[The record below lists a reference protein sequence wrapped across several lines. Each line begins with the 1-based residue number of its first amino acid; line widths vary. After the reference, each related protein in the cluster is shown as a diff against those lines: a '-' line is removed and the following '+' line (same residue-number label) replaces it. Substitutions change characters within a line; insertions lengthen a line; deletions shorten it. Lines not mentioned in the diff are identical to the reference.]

1 MSATRKFD
9 RMNVLVDKAKR
20 RASAI
25 LPDIRKDQYRHIP
38 VLRTRPGIAGL
49 RTL

>member
-9 RMNVLVDKAKR
+9 RIQFPAKR

-25 LPDIRKDQYRHIP
+25 LPDIREDQYRHIL
-38 VLRTRPGIAGL
+38 VFRTRPGIQGL

>member
-9 RMNVLVDKAKR
+9 RMHFPAKR

-25 LPDIRKDQYRHIP
+25 LPDIREDQYRHIP
-38 VLRTRPGIAGL
+38 VFGSRPGIAGL